1 MKERRGRQKL
11 RKEKGRLALMEKP
24 FDTQTAGDKQI
35 EFAKTVFKVQ
45 EKWLW
50 ICGMD
55 QSV

>member
-45 EKWLW
+45 EK
-50 ICGMD
+50 
-55 QSV
+55 